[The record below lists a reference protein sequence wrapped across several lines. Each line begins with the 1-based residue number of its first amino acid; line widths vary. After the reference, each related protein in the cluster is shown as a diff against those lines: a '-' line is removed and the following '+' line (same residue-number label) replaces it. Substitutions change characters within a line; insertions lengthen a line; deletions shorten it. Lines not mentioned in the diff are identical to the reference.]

1 MDVYELWMDIIT
13 PFIYPFKNTT
23 SNDNF
28 LPTQELINKMLQHKP
43 KMVRLAH
50 MLHSN
55 DLGLC
60 FETHPNSWYLHLLAF
75 HLHDLQLYTLHQFDR
90 PSPVSLVKSASWE
103 IKERKK
109 LWCQCILS
117 PIVLLGIVCLLG
129 LSGKTKMVSWLHATE
144 LLSCTTHGTLGGFAI
159 RTSVVSASNTGIMVV
174 LHCAKGHDLFVI
186 VLLTTLCQ
194 HTSMTLMNFSIF
206 LFELCLFSLS
216 TCCSE
221 CLYTLGAFLFFL
233 QCIYNKCLA
242 S

>member
-1 MDVYELWMDIIT
+1 MHLQKLRSMHRMNKNFCWGNQLTCLKKFLRYTAPQNLVQLHSTAWMDIIT

-28 LPTQELINKMLQHKP
+28 LPKQELINKMLQHKP

-103 IKERKK
+103 IKERKN
-109 LWCQCILS
+109 LWWQCILS

-129 LSGKTKMVSWLHATE
+129 LSGKTKMVS
-144 LLSCTTHGTLGGFAI
+144 
-159 RTSVVSASNTGIMVV
+159 
-174 LHCAKGHDLFVI
+174 
-186 VLLTTLCQ
+186 
-194 HTSMTLMNFSIF
+194 
-206 LFELCLFSLS
+206 
-216 TCCSE
+216 
-221 CLYTLGAFLFFL
+221 
-233 QCIYNKCLA
+233 
-242 S
+242 